1 MKTEHAQ
8 VAKIIRGI
16 LKKSYPKTKFSVTSK
31 SFAGGDSVR
40 IDWEDGPTFEEI
52 QAIGDKYQAGHF
64 NGMIDLYEYNHNKS
78 GLTVKYVLC
87 QRSMSDKVRADVRA
101 DIEKKYGIDLSD
113 DKAVFDK
120 FHCWPDTLIYR
131 ESRERTF

>member
-16 LKKSYPKTKFSVTSK
+16 LKKSYPKTKFSVTSR

-40 IDWEDGPTFEEI
+40 VEWEDGPTFEEI
-52 QAIGDKYQAGHF
+52 DKITNKFEAGSF
-64 NGMIDLYEYNHNKS
+64 DPMVDLYEYHKNRT
-78 GLTVKYVLC
+78 GPTVKYAQC
-87 QRSMSDKVRADVRA
+87 HRSMSDKVRADIWA
-101 DIEKKYGIDLSD
+101 DIEKKYGCNLSN
-113 DKAVFDK
+113 DKEIFDR
-120 FHCWPDTLIYR
+120 FQCWPDTLIYR